1 MAKTAAQRALPV
13 LLVALLIAL
22 AFAGGLVTTPL
33 KRLSVPLFT
42 AAVCLSPPL
51 LRVRA
56 RARARAR
63 PAMLISDQKTYGA
76 GAAALAVEVLLETDR
91 HCDRLAGR

>member
-56 RARARAR
+56 RAR